1 MYHKLLRRIISHPSY
16 ALVLIRKQ
24 MQRYRK
30 VCPRCGVFGH
40 RQIHHTDQRG
50 IRTFLCTECNTTYSE
65 LFGTVFYRSKVSLHI
80 WCIALLR
87 WTMSTGSLSAAEL
100 SRETGISH
108 ISAWRLLMKIRK
120 VLAAA
125 DPPDKLL
132 LGIVEMDESWFGKKE
147 NQEIYFGIVQ
157 RHTRR
162 LFLTV
167 IPNCTEVTLMEQV
180 EQHVVPRARVNTDG
194 WAGYHSM
201 SIRYTHDW
209 VNHSKA
215 EFARNGAHTN
225 TIEQIWGMIKGIL
238 RTIHHGVSKK
248 YRKLYLQQFIFR
260 YEHEHTH
267 NLFNL
272 ALSNLFHPTYC
283 YI

>member
-24 MQRYRK
+24 MQRRTK
-30 VCPRCGVFGH
+30 VCPFCGVLGH
-40 RQIHHTDQRG
+40 RQIHHTDPRAV
-50 IRTFLCTECNTTYSE
+50 RTFLCTACNKTYSE
-65 LFGTVFYRSKVSLHI
+65 LLGTIFYRSKIPLHI

-87 WTMSTGSLSAAEL
+87 WIMSTGSLSAAEL

-147 NQEIYFGIVQ
+147 NQEIYFGMVQ

-167 IPNCTEVTLMEQV
+167 IPNCTEATLMDQV
-180 EQHVVPRARVNTDG
+180 EQHVLPYARVNTDG
-194 WAGYHSM
+194 WAGYHAL
-201 SIRYTHDW
+201 SIRYTHDS

-215 EFARNGAHTN
+215 EFARNGAHSN
-225 TIEQIWGMIKGIL
+225 TIEQIWGMIKGML

>member
-1 MYHKLLRRIISHPSY
+1 MYHTILRRIISHPSY
-16 ALVLIRKQ
+16 ALVLIRKLI
-24 MQRYRK
+24 QRRTK
-30 VCPRCGVFGH
+30 VCPSCGTLGH

-50 IRTFLCTECNTTYSE
+50 IRTFLCTACTKTHSE
-65 LFGTVFYRSKVSLHI
+65 LQGTLFFQSKVPLHI
-80 WCIALLR
+80 WLQALLY
-87 WTMSTGSLSAAEL
+87 WIISTGSLSAAEL
-100 SRETGISH
+100 ARLVHISH
-108 ISAWRLLMKIRK
+108 PTAWRLLMKIRQS
-120 VLAAA
+120 LALH

-162 LFLTV
+162 LFLAI
-167 IPNCTEVTLMEQV
+167 IPNCTEATLMEQV
-180 EQHVVPRARVNTDG
+180 ERHVLPRARVNTDG
-194 WAGYHSM
+194 WAGYHGI
-201 SIRYTHDW
+201 SIRYIHDV
-209 VNHSKA
+209 VNHSNH
-215 EFARNGAHTN
+215 EFARDESHTN

-248 YRKLYLQQFIFR
+248 YRILYLKQFIFR

-272 ALSNLFHPTYC
+272 TLSKLFSPTYC
-283 YI
+283 LI